1 MPRSASP
8 DEIAASA
15 SSKVAQATGS
25 ASGKAS
31 TMAIW
36 ELAPG
41 SPWNAIF
48 LGVLVVLLMA
58 RLVSA
63 AQPFA
68 SARRFEVPAV
78 FAASPRQ
85 ELQIEKRHWNPI
97 LFWRPVSEFRTRGAA
112 WVYELRKRG

>member
-68 SARRFEVPAV
+68 SAADLKFLQCL
-78 FAASPRQ
+78 PRVH
-85 ELQIEKRHWNPI
+85 LRNFKSKSGTGNPI
-97 LFWRPVSEFRTRGAA
+97 LFWRPVSEVRTMGAA
-112 WVYELRKRG
+112 WV